1 MMRVVVHHS
10 TFCDSACGLA
20 LVGLLIAMFANA
32 SFAAETPRRD
42 NYADKYGPLIE
53 HNIFVKERPVKPKPT
68 TQRASNVAPR
78 TTEESLVLRGVA
90 LDNDGT
96 VRAYVEDLDK
106 SQVLKLNEGDPV
118 GRGRIADIQIDAV
131 CYERN
136 GEQIWIDTGADFTGK
151 QVIAITSDSVSASGT
166 PSTGPAEVINPNDPN
181 LTIEQKMK
189 LRRLHPELFK

>member
-1 MMRVVVHHS
+1 MTVLAFVVLATTS
-10 TFCDSACGLA
+10 LTFS
-20 LVGLLIAMFANA
+20 
-32 SFAAETPRRD
+32 AETPRRD
-42 NYADKYGPLIE
+42 NYADKYGPLTE

-68 TQRASNVAPR
+68 TQRTSNIAPR

-90 LDNDGT
+90 LEDDGT
-96 VRAYVEDLDK
+96 IRAYVEDIDK
-106 SQVLKLNEGDPV
+106 SQVLKLGEGDAV

-151 QVIAITSDSVSASGT
+151 QVIAITSDSISASGT
-166 PSTGPAEVINPNDPN
+166 PTTGPAEVINPNDPN